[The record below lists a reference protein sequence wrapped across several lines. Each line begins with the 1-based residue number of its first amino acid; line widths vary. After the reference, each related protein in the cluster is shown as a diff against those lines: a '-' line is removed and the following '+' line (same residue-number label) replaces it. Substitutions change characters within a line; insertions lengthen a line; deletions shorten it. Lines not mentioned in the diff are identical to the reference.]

1 MELRQYIAPLLK
13 WWWLL
18 LTAQLIAAAAGYIAT
33 RDQPAIYQTSATL
46 AVGRIL
52 DNPNPSGGEIGLGQQ
67 LVNAYA
73 ETARSRSVRNA
84 TMATL
89 GMAWLPRYT
98 VRSIPSTLTLEITV
112 VDTSPERAQAVAN
125 SLANELIRRSPA
137 ATDKEDQQRQAF
149 VNQQLNELE
158 ASIDETRQ
166 DIDRLKKELEKMTS
180 ARQIADAQAQIAA
193 LDSKLRALQSNYA
206 AMLANTRRGA
216 INTLTLVD
224 PAPLPTT
231 PIGPDRVSP
240 ILMAAAIGLVL
251 AVGGAYLLEYLDD
264 TVKTPD
270 DVQLTLGLH
279 TLGAIPEQ
287 QGKVSP
293 ENIVE
298 VGAHSA
304 TTEAYRILRTNLE
317 FAAADRSLRR
327 ILITSPSPT
336 EGKSITTANP
346 GAALAQLGRKVV
358 LVDADLRR
366 PQLHRLFRL
375 DNSVGLTG
383 ALSYENYA
391 LDGALAK
398 TNVPGLS
405 VLTSGPSTL
414 NPGNWLESVRMRR
427 LLDSLQEQ
435 ADIILIDSPPVT
447 LLADALVLSSLTD
460 GVLLVLESGRTRR
473 DMAKRALEAL
483 SRVNARVIGVVLNR
497 VPVDDSRYYYT

>member
-1 MELRQYIAPLLK
+1 VELRQYIAPLLK

-18 LTAQLIAAAAGYIAT
+18 LTAQLVAAVAGYIAT

-89 GMAWLPRYT
+89 GMNWLPRYT

-112 VDTSPERAQAVAN
+112 VDIIPERAQAVAN
-125 SLANELIRRSPA
+125 GLANELIRRSPA

-224 PAPLPTT
+224 PATLPTT

-270 DVQLTLGLH
+270 DVQLTLGLN

-287 QGKVSP
+287 SNISP
-293 ENIVE
+293 ENIVA
-298 VGAHSA
+298 VGARSA

-336 EGKSITTANP
+336 EGKSITTANL
-346 GAALAQLGRKVV
+346 GAALAQIGRKVI

-366 PQLHRLFRL
+366 PQLHRLFKL

-383 ALSYENYA
+383 ALSYENYT

-435 ADIILIDSPPVT
+435 ADVILIDSPPVT

-473 DMAKRALEAL
+473 DLAKRALEAL
-483 SRVNARVIGVVLNR
+483 ARVNARVIGVVLNR
-497 VPVDDSRYYYT
+497 VPVDDNRYYYA

>member
-18 LTAQLIAAAAGYIAT
+18 LTAQLVAAGAGYIAT
-33 RDQPAIYQTSATL
+33 RDQPAIYQTSVTL

-84 TMATL
+84 TMVAL
-89 GMAWLPRYT
+89 GMPWLPRYT

-112 VDTSPERAQAVAN
+112 LDVSPERAQAVAN
-125 SLANELIRRSPA
+125 ALANELIRRSPA

-149 VNQQLNELE
+149 INQQLNELE

-166 DIDRLKKELEKMTS
+166 DIDRIKKDLEKMTS
-180 ARQIADAQAQIAA
+180 ARQIADAQIQIAA
-193 LDSKLRALQSNYA
+193 LDSKLRALQANYA
-206 AMLANTRRGA
+206 SMLANTRRGA

-224 PAPLPTT
+224 PAPLPSI
-231 PIGPDRVSP
+231 PIGPDRISP
-240 ILMAAAIGLVL
+240 ILMAAAIGLIL

-264 TVKTPD
+264 TVKSPD
-270 DVQLTLGLH
+270 DVQLALSLN

-287 QGKVSP
+287 NRVSP
-293 ENIVE
+293 ENMVR
-298 VGAHSA
+298 VGSHSP

-317 FAAADRSLRR
+317 FAVADRSLRR

-336 EGKSITTANP
+336 EGKSITTANL
-346 GAALAQLGRKVV
+346 GAALAQIGRKVI

-366 PQLHRLFRL
+366 PQLHKVFGL
-375 DNSVGLTG
+375 DNTVGLTG
-383 ALSYENYA
+383 ALSHENYT
-391 LDGALAK
+391 LDGALVE
-398 TNVPGLS
+398 TNIPGLS
-405 VLTSGPSTL
+405 VLPSGPSTL
-414 NPGNWLESVRMRR
+414 NPGNWLESARMRR

-435 ADIILIDSPPVT
+435 ADIILVDTPPVT
-447 LLADALVLSSLTD
+447 LLADALVLSSLAD
-460 GVLLVLESGRTRR
+460 GVLLVLESGKTRR
-473 DMAKRALEAL
+473 NVAKRALEAL
-483 SRVNARVIGVVLNR
+483 SRVNAKIIGVVLNR
-497 VPVDDSRYYYT
+497 VPVDDSRYYYA